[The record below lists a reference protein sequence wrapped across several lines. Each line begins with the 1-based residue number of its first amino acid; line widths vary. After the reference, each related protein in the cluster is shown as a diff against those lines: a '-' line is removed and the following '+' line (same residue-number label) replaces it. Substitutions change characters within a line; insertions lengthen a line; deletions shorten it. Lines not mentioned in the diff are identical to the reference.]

1 MCTPNPLDAIHIFP
15 SRLRLRVLGTSKA
28 ENGGDMRKDELM
40 NSDLLSEIVLVSS
53 GVAILVALVMV
64 VGAALASAA
73 VL

>member
-1 MCTPNPLDAIHIFP
+1 
-15 SRLRLRVLGTSKA
+15 
-28 ENGGDMRKDELM
+28 MRKDELM
-40 NSDLLSEIVLVSS
+40 KADLLSEIVLVSS